1 MSWRDADSMT
11 CKKLGRAFSLAIL
24 EYGRREAGREVY
36 KRCVATTGWVDGETE
51 ECERSIESQAKPP
64 PLQDPLSAKL
74 ERVGLGARRLNKQ
87 LRFVIGAR
95 RSSVEH
101 LGQRLLHRRVAP
113 NCHGGQ
119 KAVRPLENHHL
130 LCTARGGRLAV
141 AQLQHLVGCAT
152 GSPTAILGTTPA
164 IAMAKPLGPRS
175 PPTSLACRP
184 AERHE
189 TGPPLRTAQGRH
201 AITWPSRSR
210 IICRDR
216 AG

>member
-36 KRCVATTGWVDGETE
+36 KMCVATTGLAGGETE

-64 PLQDPLSAKL
+64 PLQDSSSAKL

-101 LGQRLLHRRVAP
+101 LGQRLLHRLVAP
-113 NCHGGQ
+113 N
-119 KAVRPLENHHL
+119 A
-130 LCTARGGRLAV
+130 TAGKRRYGR
-141 AQLQHLVGCAT
+141 
-152 GSPTAILGTTPA
+152 
-164 IAMAKPLGPRS
+164 
-175 PPTSLACRP
+175 
-184 AERHE
+184 
-189 TGPPLRTAQGRH
+189 
-201 AITWPSRSR
+201 
-210 IICRDR
+210 
-216 AG
+216 